1 MLRTVKDLQG
11 YAIRATD
18 GVVGEVA
25 DFLFDDEDWVIRY
38 LVVDAGT
45 WLAGRHVLISPVA
58 IGHPDWMAQ
67 LLPVSITREQVRNSP
82 DIDTRK
88 PVSRQHEAQYLNYYG
103 YSSYWGG
110 TGLWGMGGYPGGLTT
125 TDEDVVRA
133 EMKARRRTKAE
144 TGAADDSHLRSCKAI
159 IGHHIHAT
167 DGEIGHV
174 ENVLVDEHTWAIRY
188 FVVDTSNWWGGHHVL
203 VAPQWIQG
211 VSWAESTVSVDV
223 TREAVKGA
231 PRYDSAAQLDRQQE
245 AAIYEHYGRPG
256 YWTTKAIRDSAA
268 DRG

>member
-1 MLRTVKDLQG
+1 MRP
-11 YAIRATD
+11 I
-18 GVVGEVA
+18 
-25 DFLFDDEDWVIRY
+25 
-38 LVVDAGT
+38 GT
-45 WLAGRHVLISPVA
+45 VA

-82 DIDTRK
+82 DFDTRK
-88 PVSRQHEAQYLNYYG
+88 PVSRQHEARYLNYYG
-103 YSSYWGG
+103 YPSYWGG

-133 EMKARRRTKAE
+133 EMKARRRTKVE
-144 TGAADDSHLRSCKAI
+144 TDVADDSHLRSCRAI
-159 IGHHIHAT
+159 LGHHIHAT
-167 DGEIGHV
+167 DGEIGHI

-188 FVVDTSNWWGGHHVL
+188 LVVDTSNWWGGHHVL
-203 VAPQWIQG
+203 VVPQWIQR
-211 VSWAESTVSVDV
+211 VSWAEATVSVDV
-223 TREAVKGA
+223 TREAVKRA

-245 AAIYEHYGRPG
+245 TAIYEHYGRPG